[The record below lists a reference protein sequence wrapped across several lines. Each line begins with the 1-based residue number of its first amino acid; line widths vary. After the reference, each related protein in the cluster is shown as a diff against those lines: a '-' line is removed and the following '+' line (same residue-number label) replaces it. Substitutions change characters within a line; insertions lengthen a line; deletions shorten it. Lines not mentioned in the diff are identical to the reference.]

1 MSEQTFYAVGALHRS
16 IGVSLLGLEQS
27 VPLVWEEGMVG
38 CLPVFSSREAA
49 EKEAGDKYDVLEFV
63 AEVQHNL

>member
-1 MSEQTFYAVGALHRS
+1 MSEQTFFAVGALHRS
-16 IGVSLLGLEQS
+16 VVVSLLGMERS

-49 EKEAGDKYDVLEFV
+49 EKEAGAKYEVLEFV
-63 AEVQHNL
+63 AEVQG